1 MGENG
6 ALTHGSAAYGSE
18 ASAITLNNHE
28 RRKARCDSRGRA
40 DLGEPKPHCQCGS
53 AWQARSCLAGVQPED
68 SRALEQAQVS
78 QQQQMLKQKQRDE
91 KTDAAKISRL
101 VK

>member
-1 MGENG
+1 MAAQRMG
-6 ALTHGSAAYGSE
+6 AKLLRSRLITTSE
-18 ASAITLNNHE
+18 EKHAVNP
-28 RRKARCDSRGRA
+28 A
-40 DLGEPKPHCQCGS
+40 DVLIWGEPKPHCQCGS